1 MTNKEIYK
9 KTLTFS
15 VGRFLFDILSFV
27 ILGGLSVG
35 GFFLAKQFA
44 NNGLIGLI
52 IGLVLGIIAVVIIT
66 RFVSYRYKAAQIAMM
81 TRAVSEGSLPENV
94 KEEGFRIVKEN
105 FATVAIYY
113 AVTRAI
119 KGVFQQLG
127 RLITGAAEKIGGE
140 NGNAVG
146 SAISTVINTV
156 VAYLCDCCLGWI
168 FYRGCKNPF
177 KSACEGAVLFFRHGK
192 TLAKNMGRVFGMG
205 GFSLLAIGG
214 AFTGV
219 FYLIFS
225 QFPSWFNTVAAQI
238 ASADLKEGWIRDVL
252 TNPNTLVIAAAVLAG
267 VILWSILHSVL
278 VKPFVLVG
286 VLRNYIASGI
296 QDTPTEASFAELAS
310 KSKKFAEMEQKA
322 KADAI

>member
-1 MTNKEIYK
+1 MTNKEIYQ

-52 IGLVLGIIAVVIIT
+52 IGLVLGIIVVVIIT

-81 TRAVSEGSLPENV
+81 TRAVSQGSLPENV

-205 GFSLLAIGG
+205 GISLLAIGG

-322 KADAI
+322 RADAI